1 MNNFWLKL
9 KQPQRAI
16 YALAPLA
23 GITDSPFRQLC
34 REYGA
39 DVVYSEMAS
48 VAALS
53 HAPAKTLEL
62 LKATKKEAPYV
73 VQLFGARPE
82 QFARAARLIS
92 HNKTIKADGLDIN
105 FGCPVSKVMKQG
117 AGAALFKDLTKAR
130 QVIEAV
136 LANTDL
142 PVSVKVRSRVGQVT
156 VIDFLRAIKD
166 LPIQAV
172 MIHGRSLA
180 QGFSG
185 PVDAKIIKQA
195 RRYFAGVILAN
206 GGVKDIVSAKTLWQE
221 SAADGVG
228 IGRGALGRPWI
239 FAELKAKSE
248 NVKSTTKNFKDLEFI
263 KQVIIKHAKL
273 VERSGGN
280 FQEFRKHLC
289 WYVAGLPNAKKLREQ
304 FIKVNSL
311 GDVRKILNLKF

>member
-34 REYGA
+34 REHGA

-105 FGCPVSKVMKQG
+105 FGCPVSKVIKQG

-228 IGRGALGRPWI
+228 IGQGALGRPWI
-239 FAELKAKSE
+239 FQELKNKKTSRPD
-248 NVKSTTKNFKDLEFI
+248 VKE
-263 KQVIIKHAKL
+263 IILKHAKL
-273 VERSGGN
+273 VEKYNGN
-280 FQEFRKHLC
+280 FGEFRKHLC
-289 WYVAGLPNAKKLREQ
+289 WYAAGLPNAKKLREQ